1 MYVLEQSWEC
11 RFLKRL
17 LKIFISK
24 GEIGRSKRSIVSR
37 RRRLE
42 PPDKLVE
49 NLYVFLY
56 VVHLRGFFRIEYSER
71 RRRRS
76 IVNEAATWLQKTADK
91 DDLE

>member
-1 MYVLEQSWEC
+1 M
-11 RFLKRL
+11 
-17 LKIFISK
+17 
-24 GEIGRSKRSIVSR
+24 VSR
-37 RRRLE
+37 KWSVQ

-49 NLYVFLY
+49 NLCVFLY
-56 VVHLRGFFRIEYSER
+56 VVHLRGIFRIENRER